1 MRKSEVKETINK
13 NSRSYWQNLI
23 LEWVHDETDRQILT
37 RFLLDG
43 WTLEE
48 ICREVNLEYQNL
60 YRRYK
65 KAINQLLKH
74 IEV

>member
-1 MRKSEVKETINK
+1 MRKSEVREVIDK

-23 LEWVHDETDRQILT
+23 LEWVHDETDRQILS

-43 WTLEE
+43 WTLDE
-48 ICREVNLEYQNL
+48 IGKEVNMEYQNL

-65 KAINQLLKH
+65 KAVNQLLKH
-74 IEV
+74 INL